1 MKTLIII
8 SFFFQ
13 NLEGR
18 FVQERFTSKVFGVGR
33 FFEEPDLHTN
43 LQRRNFRY
51 VILFYSSSQ
60 SFPYLIQT
68 NFSALSKK

>member
-8 SFFFQ
+8 SFFCQ

-18 FVQERFTSKVFGVGR
+18 FVQERFKAKSLEWVD
-33 FFEEPDLHTN
+33 FFEEPNLHTN

-68 NFSALSKK
+68 IFSALKKK